1 MRNPNELIYKKDN
14 ETIVITA
21 SRTLG
26 HDNVLTHEKEHKKK
40 KKKNPNK
47 QTKKIELHLEKP

>member
-26 HDNVLTHEKEHKKK
+26 HDNVLTHEKEHKKEK
-40 KKKNPNK
+40 KEKPKQTNKKNRAAP
-47 QTKKIELHLEKP
+47 